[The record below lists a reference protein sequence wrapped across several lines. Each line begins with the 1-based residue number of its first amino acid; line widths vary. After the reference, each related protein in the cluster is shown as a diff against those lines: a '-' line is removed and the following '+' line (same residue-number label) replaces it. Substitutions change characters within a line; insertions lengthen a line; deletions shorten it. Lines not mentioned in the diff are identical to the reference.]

1 MAMMLQDTAT
11 PTLNHGLGFT
21 SDMPHSRESSSGSF
35 NAATPH
41 ASSSSEFQ
49 VQDTS
54 DALAFARRILST
66 SSSISDGS
74 TRSRTVSNSS
84 LASAEYAYQQYS
96 PEAGPSSPPPA
107 LRSSSSSTASVGG
120 GPPQLPPR
128 RRSRGMPAI
137 EQRNSHASISSSS
150 HRHASSNASA
160 ERQALA
166 KLVSMYENL
175 VSLNA

>member
-1 MAMMLQDTAT
+1 MAMLLQDTAT

-41 ASSSSEFQ
+41 ASGSSESQ

-107 LRSSSSSTASVGG
+107 LRSSSSTASVSG

-128 RRSRGMPAI
+128 RRSRAMPSI
-137 EQRNSHASISSSS
+137 EQRNSHASTSSSN
-150 HRHASSNASA
+150 HRHASSSASA

-175 VSLNA
+175 VSFDA